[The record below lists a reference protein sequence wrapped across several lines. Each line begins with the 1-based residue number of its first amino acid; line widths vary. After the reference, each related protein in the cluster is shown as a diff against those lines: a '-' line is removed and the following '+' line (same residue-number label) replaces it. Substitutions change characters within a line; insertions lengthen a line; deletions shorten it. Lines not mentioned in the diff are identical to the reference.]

1 MFQVQSGLCPC
12 HLHICIDL
20 WHWST

>member
-12 HLHICIDL
+12 HYISALTLRHESI
-20 WHWST
+20 